1 MQNEKEKLQIP
12 NPQQARCLPP
22 SRSACRLS
30 GEEQWLLGCRKVETL
45 RMRSYC
51 IAAPVLT
58 LATSCCIFLFT
69 GTYTVNESWLCKE
82 ELPILNGPCLSAVYW
97 GGNGLELSLCN
108 WGMQPQQINFRQDS
122 AVCGRHSCSTFP
134 NYQQKRWCGCL
145 LIKTQQC
152 NWSSTPA

>member
-1 MQNEKEKLQIP
+1 MRKVRNKSVVIAAKLPQRMTWSRPLLRKPLSGPMIVAGAGVTGHEEATSWRRLASVP
-12 NPQQARCLPP
+12 NAAAVPP

-69 GTYTVNESWLCKE
+69 GTYTVNES
-82 ELPILNGPCLSAVYW
+82 
-97 GGNGLELSLCN
+97 
-108 WGMQPQQINFRQDS
+108 
-122 AVCGRHSCSTFP
+122 
-134 NYQQKRWCGCL
+134 
-145 LIKTQQC
+145 
-152 NWSSTPA
+152 